1 MLTPD
6 EAAAAIADTDVRRL
20 EAARTRLGHAI
31 AEFGAIGESAYTAAA
46 RAVANRARERLAP
59 VRVDIPRNQIA
70 EDSVGVAQMI
80 LAFEAEREQEAREQG
95 R

>member
-20 EAARTRLGHAI
+20 EAARTRLSHAI
-31 AEFGAIGESAYTAAA
+31 AEFGAIGESAYTSAA
-46 RAVANRARERLAP
+46 RAAANRARERLAP
-59 VRVDIPRNQIA
+59 MRVEIPRNQIA
-70 EDSVGVAQMI
+70 EDSVGVALTI
-80 LAFEAEREQEAREQG
+80 VAFEAEREQEAREQE